1 MTTDPTPTTHA
12 AKAEAARQA
21 ARSSGLGSPAAM
33 YFLGVAQTHA
43 ILEVAEQLRIH
54 NLIVAVLIADSAL
67 PRTKRLLCA
76 RLLDAVTDTAALLLA
91 IGIILGAVVAVII
104 TLRLAAQLLGVLP

>member
-1 MTTDPTPTTHA
+1 MTLTPP
-12 AKAEAARQA
+12 EAAILAVA
-21 ARSSGLGSPAAM
+21 AAATAP
-33 YFLGVAQTHA
+33 G
-43 ILEVAEQLRIH
+43 IL
-54 NLIVAVLIADSAL
+54 LIVAVLIADSAL

>member
-1 MTTDPTPTTHA
+1 MTLTPPEAGILAVA
-12 AKAEAARQA
+12 AAATA
-21 ARSSGLGSPAAM
+21 PG
-33 YFLGVAQTHA
+33 
-43 ILEVAEQLRIH
+43 IL
-54 NLIVAVLIADSAL
+54 LIVAVLIADSTL
-67 PRTKRLLCA
+67 PRTRRLLCA

>member
-1 MTTDPTPTTHA
+1 MTLTPPEAGILAGA
-12 AKAEAARQA
+12 AAATA
-21 ARSSGLGSPAAM
+21 PG
-33 YFLGVAQTHA
+33 FL
-43 ILEVAEQLRIH
+43 
-54 NLIVAVLIADSAL
+54 LIVAVLIADSAL